1 MRSKTISLVLVFA
14 MLTIL
19 LCAGVNR
26 VQAQQGPV
34 IDRVRLLTIKSPDAQ
49 LIAIR
54 TGQIDFLPDLIRPA
68 DIETLSSENYLV
80 TSTPG
85 FHMGYVGFNLM
96 RPYLSDV
103 ALKHALFHAY
113 NQEEI
118 VASIYR
124 YTVTP
129 VQSLVPP
136 SQGEWVNPALP
147 KHPFNPGT
155 HLDAPG
161 THSTFGIMYAAGY
174 KYVGTGYGDT
184 GAYWTDA
191 DDNPL
196 PNWTFWTPTY
206 EVAPTSAEHGARITD
221 EWHRCGFN
229 NIDHEPADFNSY
241 TSSVFD
247 DHNFDIYMIFWQLGR
262 FPLQIYAMCHSSEY
276 VAGSDH
282 AVGLNDPVLD
292 DLLETVKY
300 SLDHEAAVAAAWEAE
315 ARLYDPSV
323 EQALPYM
330 LLYSR
335 VYFNGA
341 ARYLD
346 GVVNSP
352 GYGSDNIWTWMN
364 WHWDT
369 ADGLRPGTGDSM
381 VIYCNGEEPSTLNPL
396 ASTSVYE
403 NNIIAPQFDAGI
415 LVDPYTHGDV
425 VVGYT
430 ETPTLAGP
438 ITETTPNGVYIE
450 DGMSVEYHLRDD
462 IYWQDG
468 NKFEAD
474 DAAFSLN
481 FLKDNEIPQFIT
493 VWQEIED
500 IYYDMDEDPLTF
512 KVWANTTSP
521 FFVYNWDGGAFQLP
535 PQVWSVYDGADLATI
550 LAFSPD
556 LTTTPTG
563 PWFGTTMGPGTQL
576 FGTGPYVFEHYDSSG
591 MYADLHAWDADGANA
606 GYYMSTAEIINT
618 KTELFHSCGDVDRD
632 GWIWA
637 GDKHDYGLSY
647 GKTLGDTGYDPNADL
662 SGDDLVDWEDGA
674 IIGAFWGKKKEYV
687 KLP

>member
-19 LCAGVNR
+19 LSANVNR
-26 VQAQQGPV
+26 AQAQRGPA
-34 IDRVRLLTIKSPDAQ
+34 ISRVRLLTIRSPDAQ

-68 DIETLSSENYLV
+68 DIETLSSEGYLV

-85 FHMGYVGFNLM
+85 FHMGFVGFNLM
-96 RPYLSDV
+96 RPYLDDV
-103 ALKHALFHAY
+103 GLKHALFHAY

-161 THSTFGIMYAAGY
+161 TPSTFGIMYAAGY
-174 KYVGTGYGDT
+174 TYHGTGYGDT
-184 GAYWTDA
+184 TAHWEKDGT
-191 DDNPL
+191 PL
-196 PNWTFWTPTY
+196 PNWVFWTPTY

-229 NIDHEPADFNSY
+229 NIEHEPADFNTY
-241 TSSVFD
+241 TSRVFD
-247 DHNFDIYMIFWQLGR
+247 DHDFDIFMIFWRMGR
-262 FPLQIYAMCHSSEY
+262 FPLQLYDMCHSSEY
-276 VAGSDH
+276 VPGSDH
-282 AVGLNDPVLD
+282 AVGLNDPILD
-292 DLLETVKY
+292 DLLETMKY

-315 ARLYDPSV
+315 ARIYDPQY

-352 GYGSDNIWTWMN
+352 GYGSDNIWSWLN
-364 WHWDT
+364 WRWNTVDNM
-369 ADGLRPGTGDSM
+369 RPGTGDDL
-381 VIYCNGEEPSTLNPL
+381 VIYCNGEEPQTLNPL
-396 ASTSVYE
+396 AGSTVYE
-403 NNIIAPQFDAGI
+403 ANIVDPCFDAGI
-415 LVDPYTHGDV
+415 LVDPNTHADV
-425 VVGYT
+425 VWQYSAF
-430 ETPTLAGP
+430 PTIVGP

-450 DGMSVEYHLRDD
+450 DGMSVEFHIRND

-468 NKFEAD
+468 QKFDAD
-474 DAAFSLN
+474 DAIFSLN
-481 FLKDNEIPQFIT
+481 FLKDHEIPQLIG
-493 VWQEIED
+493 VWQDIAD
-500 IYYDMDEDPLTF
+500 IYKVDQLTF
-512 KVWANTTSP
+512 KVWANNTSP
-521 FFVYNWDGGAFQLP
+521 FHVYNWDGGAFQCP
-535 PQVWSVYDGADLATI
+535 PQVWEWLDGADLSTI
-550 LAFSPD
+550 LGYSPD
-556 LTTTPTG
+556 LNTTSTGG
-563 PWFGTTMGPGTQL
+563 PWFGTAMGPGTHL
-576 FGTGPYVFEHYDSSG
+576 FGTGPYVFEGYDPSG
-591 MYADLHAWDADGANA
+591 MYTDLHGWDADGANP
-606 GYYMSTAEIINT
+606 GYFKSTAEIAAI
-618 KTELFHSCGDVDRD
+618 KTEMFHSCGDVDRD

-637 GDKHDYGLSY
+637 GDKHDYGLSF
-647 GKTLGDTGYDPNADL
+647 GKTLGQTGYDPDADL
-662 SGDDLVDWEDGA
+662 NEDDLVDWEDGA
-674 IIGAFWGKKKEYV
+674 IIGAFWGKKKEYT
-687 KLP
+687 KP